1 MQTQTVEDA
10 WACIE
15 VRTATEADAAAVERV
30 LQESFA
36 EYKSSFTRAAYKAS
50 TPTKEEI
57 LKRLKEGPIWIAIT
71 DGEVIGTISAFPT
84 GTVLCLRDLA
94 VVPARRGK
102 SLGKLLLVKAAKF
115 AFRNGYRRMSLITTP
130 FLTRAIREYEH
141 FGFQRSQEGP
151 SEFHGTPAYTMT
163 KSF

>member
-1 MQTQTVEDA
+1 MQTQKAQDA
-10 WACIE
+10 WAGIE
-15 VRTATEADAAAVERV
+15 VRPATEADAASIERV
-30 LQESFA
+30 LREAFA
-36 EYKSSFTRAAYKAS
+36 EYESHFTRAAYEAS
-50 TPTKEEI
+50 TPTEQEI
-57 LKRLKEGPIWIAIT
+57 LDRLNEGPIWIAVQ
-71 DGEVIGTISAFPT
+71 DGEAIGTISAFPR
-84 GTVLCLRDLA
+84 GSVLCLRDLA
-94 VVPARRGK
+94 VVPAKRGRA
-102 SLGKLLLVKAAKF
+102 LGKLMLVIAAKF